1 MTKTLTEM
9 KLDGREIAC
18 FSSEMK
24 FGGTEIAEVSTEMN
38 YSRAESYING
48 EEIISEFLANAPSIK
63 PKRHRRNNHNNICQ
77 QAQKEYRH
85 NIFCR

>member
-9 KLDGREIAC
+9 KLDGREFAC

-38 YSRAESYING
+38 YSRAENYING
-48 EEIISEFLANAPSIK
+48 KENYINGKEIISNT
-63 PKRHRRNNHNNICQ
+63 
-77 QAQKEYRH
+77 KENGPFH
-85 NIFCR
+85 FAAVGASSQP